1 MKENELQT
9 AIMSSLQDYC
19 SRNEIGYQHMSFYNN
34 QQGDTLNK
42 LCADFVFTL
51 SCCHFY
57 MAEVKVLNSS
67 GEFNS
72 WDDEQFIAN
81 CYFEEYGFPIRYF
94 YNEASVSYLS
104 RPQPKNYAEL
114 VMEEIKMSTP
124 SLLDSK
130 RPLVNNHLY
139 IKDLFNTHGAAG
151 ERNIGAI
158 LTALGENYLK
168 TNGMIAIAYGE
179 NGQLYADI
187 LTPQIA
193 TDISETLR
201 KYAKNKNIT
210 NNLKG
215 IISNY
220 FSGESDLIQAM
231 NDPQRNFPIKFSS
244 NNKKDNHQKNNDK
257 GSNSPRMRF

>member
-57 MAEVKVLNSS
+57 MAEVKVLDSS
-67 GEFNS
+67 GELNS

-94 YNEASVSYLS
+94 YNEANVSYLS

-114 VMEEIKMSTP
+114 VMEEIKMSRP

-139 IKDLFNTHGAAG
+139 IKDLFNTHGATG

-168 TNGMIAIAYGE
+168 TNGMIAIAYGN
-179 NGQLYADI
+179 NGMLYADI

-257 GSNSPRMRF
+257 GSNSPRM